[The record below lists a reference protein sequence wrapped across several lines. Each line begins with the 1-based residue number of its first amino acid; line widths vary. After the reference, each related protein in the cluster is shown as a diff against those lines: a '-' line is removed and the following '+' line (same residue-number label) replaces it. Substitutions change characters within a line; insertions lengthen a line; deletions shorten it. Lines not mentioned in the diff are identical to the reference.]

1 MCCLSGRRHQGAVA
15 RLDGPRWLAAMQR
28 LLLLS
33 TVPLLPMVHA
43 LVAAAS
49 VAAATSS
56 AAAWSGGGSD
66 APCVLSIE
74 DYGAVSGVNGS
85 HAAFTNADAIN
96 RTLAKAA
103 GTPGCTVLI
112 PSGRYVAFGGII
124 GLGLVDTTLR
134 FDGTLVAEFSTTQW
148 PGCPEHCEAFL
159 TIQGAHNITLTSSQ
173 RFPPGF
179 PTVPSSALSDLS
191 APIHPIRTAGGLID
205 GMGAKWWCDLLTS
218 SLTP

>member
-1 MCCLSGRRHQGAVA
+1 MH
-15 RLDGPRWLAAMQR
+15 

-33 TVPLLPMVHA
+33 TVPLLAIHVL
-43 LVAAAS
+43 LVATAAS
-49 VAAATSS
+49 VVGANS
-56 AAAWSGGGSD
+56 APASGGGSD
-66 APCVLSIE
+66 VPCVLSIE

-85 HAAFTNADAIN
+85 RAAFTNADAIN

-112 PSGRYVAFGGII
+112 PSGRYVAFGGIT

-148 PGCPEHCEAFL
+148 PGCPDNCEAFL
-159 TIQGAHNITLTSSQ
+159 TIQGAHNLTLTSSQ

-205 GMGAKWWCDLLTS
+205 GMGAKWWCDLLALSSTS
-218 SLTP
+218 